1 MGWRGKGRPARVA
14 SFGCLVLPPASTGA
28 GDLGRRARSASACS
42 ARRSGATLLKT
53 FSLPGTESERAF
65 DVLEHEFARKGD
77 TGDLVFK
84 VRGSGDV
91 NSPAV
96 RNEIEP
102 VFAKL
107 RHQPHVVTVTSPV
120 RAGRRRFVLAGA
132 RSRTPR
138 SCSTCRPT
146 TCRST
151 SRRTCA
157 RIVEKANTPTLA
169 GRARRLDVHRPDA
182 ARERGDRHPRRGAH
196 PVDRV
201 RVAARDGS
209 ADHDRAVRHRH
220 RARVRHPAR
229 ARASTSRRSRRRSP
243 R

>member
-28 GDLGRRARSASACS
+28 GDLGRRADRVQ
-42 ARRSGATLLKT
+42 RVGPDGGGALLKT
-53 FSLPGTESERAF
+53 FSLPGTESDRAF
-65 DVLEHEFARKGD
+65 GVLEHEFARKGD
-77 TGDLVFK
+77 TGDLVFE

-102 VFAKL
+102 VFAEL
-107 RHQPHVVTVTSPV
+107 RRQPHVVSVTSPV
-120 RAGRRRFVLAGA
+120 RSGRQPFRRSRAA

-138 SCSTCRPT
+138 SCSTCRRT
-146 TCRST
+146 TCRSI

-157 RIVEKANTPTLA
+157 TIVEQGEHAASA

-182 ARERGDRHPRRGAH
+182 ARER
-196 PVDRV
+196 
-201 RVAARDGS
+201 
-209 ADHDRAVRHRH
+209 AD
-220 RARVRHPAR
+220 
-229 ARASTSRRSRRRSP
+229 RRSSP
-243 R
+243 RSSSC